1 MSYTIT
7 KNDFS
12 IDVMRD
18 SDGILMDLCVQ
29 MFLMNQIHYI
39 MMQ

>member
-18 SDGILMDLCVQ
+18 SDGMACGFMCSNV
-29 MFLMNQIHYI
+29 FGKIHYI

>member
-18 SDGILMDLCVQ
+18 SDGNFACGFMCSNVFNDR
-29 MFLMNQIHYI
+29 YI
-39 MMQ
+39 IS